1 MFFIS
6 DVADFVLSSFEMF
19 VLPLLEDVH
28 FVTLNLLRLKILHCC
43 LEIST
48 SSHVVM
54 NAVVN
59 KAFDFPV

>member
-1 MFFIS
+1 
-6 DVADFVLSSFEMF
+6 MF